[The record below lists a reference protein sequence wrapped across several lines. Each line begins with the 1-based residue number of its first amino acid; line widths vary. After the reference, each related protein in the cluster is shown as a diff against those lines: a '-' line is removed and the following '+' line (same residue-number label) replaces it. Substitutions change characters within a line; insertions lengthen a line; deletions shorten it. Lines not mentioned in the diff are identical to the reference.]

1 MKSLQDYIETYR
13 KIASSLNIRGDS
25 AELLIQLLANA
36 SYISEVENISYSQ
49 EASLEKASQ
58 MNSKIQHCVNSM
70 YSVFRG
76 LCPRVIL
83 NIKPLKP
90 FSFNPYDEI
99 VVGNTFRLYYI
110 GYYKEVTED
119 KEVELSYDT
128 GIIYGPLSISPE
140 LNLESTKTYKI
151 VCLLVKERGG
161 VVDKHWVLNQDNLYY
176 VDCLEEDLSND
187 LIVKIP
193 TAKNII
199 RKVTSEFSNHI
210 LDGDIFDLTLPAFGS
225 RLYISGT
232 KKGEDWGSD
241 TREGE
246 DWDSDTKIEA
256 KYFTYS
262 TLDSYNESDL
272 KRISLKGA
280 ELVKINEADVFWTN
294 RNLNEFIPG
303 VCLIKESSRDP
314 LISTHYLANRSR
326 YTNTIFRSNSD
337 LGYLL
342 ERSYPSKIYPG
353 GTKSIYSVES
363 DSGLEKIKLYYIP
376 KDSNNFLTKEDTDNF
391 ISNKK
396 AYYVASEIEIDRGE
410 EYTAVFDIEIDLY
423 DAINV
428 EGEIKDILFR
438 YEKKFDTNF
447 LNNEDSD
454 ELSYSNSCLDEI
466 ETLISKV
473 SNVKNLKSLHVSYL
487 KNNILINRYSNM
499 TGESNNNS
507 LSDDYRKML
516 DSLNHGGYYTIE
528 CNIKSIL

>member
-13 KIASSLNIRGDS
+13 KIASNLNIRGDS
-25 AELLIQLLANA
+25 TELLIQLLANA

-110 GYYKEVTED
+110 GYYDEEVTKN
-119 KEVELSYDT
+119 KEELSYDT
-128 GIIYGPLSISPE
+128 GIIYAPLSISPE

-161 VVDKHWVLNQDNLYY
+161 VVDTSWVLNQDNLYY
-176 VDCLEEDLSND
+176 VDCIEGDLSND

-193 TAKNII
+193 TADNII

-232 KKGEDWGSD
+232 NKGNDW
-241 TREGE
+241 EGN
-246 DWDSDTKIEA
+246 TKIEA
-256 KYFTYS
+256 RYFTYS

-280 ELVKINEADVFWTN
+280 ELVKIDEADVFWTN

-303 VCLIKESSRDP
+303 VCLVKESPRDP

-337 LGYLL
+337 LGDLL

-353 GTKSIYSVES
+353 GTKSIYSAES
-363 DSGLEKIKLYYIP
+363 DSEFEKIKLYYIP
-376 KDSNNFLTKEDTDNF
+376 KDSNNFLTKEDTDKF

-410 EYTAVFDIEIDLY
+410 EYTAIFDIEVDLY
-423 DAINV
+423 DAVKV
-428 EGEIKDILFR
+428 EDEIRDILLR

-447 LNNEDSD
+447 LNDEDSN
-454 ELSYSNSCLDEI
+454 ELPYPNSCLDEI

-473 SNVKNLKSLHVSYL
+473 SNVKNLKGLHVSYL

-528 CNIKSIL
+528 YNIKSIL

>member
-13 KIASSLNIRGDS
+13 KIASNLNIRGDS

-58 MNSKIQHCVNSM
+58 MNSKIQHCVNNM

-99 VVGNTFRLYYI
+99 IVGNTFRLYYI
-110 GYYKEVTED
+110 GYYNSTDD
-119 KEVELSYDT
+119 KEIELSYDT
-128 GIIYGPLSISPE
+128 GIEYGPLSISPE
-140 LNLESTKTYKI
+140 LSLESTKTYKI

-161 VVDKHWVLNQDNLYY
+161 VINKSWSLNQENLYY

-187 LIVKIP
+187 LTVKIP
-193 TAKNII
+193 NAGQNSI

-232 KKGEDWGSD
+232 NEGKDWN
-241 TREGE
+241 
-246 DWDSDTKIEA
+246 SDTKIEA

-272 KRISLKGA
+272 KRINLKGA
-280 ELVKINEADVFWTN
+280 ELVKIDETDVFWSN

-303 VCLIKESSRDP
+303 VCLVKESSRDP

-337 LGYLL
+337 LGDLL
-342 ERSYPSKIYPG
+342 ERSYPDKIYPG
-353 GTKSIYSVES
+353 GTKSTYNEDEI
-363 DSGLEKIKLYYIP
+363 KIFYIP
-376 KDSNNFLTKEDTDNF
+376 KYANIFLTEKDVEDF
-391 ISNKK
+391 INKKK
-396 AYYVASEIEIDRGE
+396 AYYVASEINIERGE
-410 EYTAVFDIEIDLY
+410 EYTAFFDIEVDLY
-423 DAINV
+423 DAIDV
-428 EGEIKDILFR
+428 EEEIKNILLR

-447 LNNEDSD
+447 LNSEDSID
-454 ELSYSNSCLDEI
+454 PSYINSCLGEI
-466 ETLISKV
+466 ETLISKI
-473 SNVKNLKSLHVSYL
+473 SNVKKLRSLYVSYF
-487 KNNILINRYSNM
+487 KDNILIDRYSGM
-499 TGESNNNS
+499 TGENNNNS
-507 LSDDYRKML
+507 LSDGYAKML
-516 DSLNHGGYYTIE
+516 ESLSLGGYYKIE
-528 CNIKSIL
+528 YNIKSIL

>member
-13 KIASSLNIRGDS
+13 KIASNLNIRGDS
-25 AELLIQLLANA
+25 VELLIQLLANA

-110 GYYKEVTED
+110 GYYDEKVED
-119 KEVELSYDT
+119 KEELSYDT

-161 VVDKHWVLNQDNLYY
+161 VVDIYWVLNQDNLYY
-176 VDCLEEDLSND
+176 VDCLEGDLSND
-187 LIVKIP
+187 LIVKIS
-193 TAKNII
+193 TATANNII

-232 KKGEDWGSD
+232 RKGEGLSSEGEDWGSN
-241 TREGE
+241 
-246 DWDSDTKIEA
+246 TKIEA
-256 KYFTYS
+256 RYFTYS

-272 KRISLKGA
+272 KRINLKGA
-280 ELVKINEADVFWTN
+280 ELVKINETDVFWTN

-303 VCLIKESSRDP
+303 VCLVKESPRDP

-337 LGYLL
+337 LGDLL

-353 GTKSIYSVES
+353 GTKSIYSAES
-363 DSGLEKIKLYYIP
+363 DSEFEKIKIYYIP
-376 KDSNNFLTKEDTDNF
+376 KDSNNFLIKNEIDNF

-396 AYYVASEIEIDRGE
+396 AYYVASEIEINRGE
-410 EYTAVFDIEIDLY
+410 EYTAIFDIEVELY

-428 EGEIKDILFR
+428 EDEIKDILFR

-447 LNNEDSD
+447 LNEEDSN
-454 ELSYSNSCLDEI
+454 ELPYSNSCLDEI
-466 ETLISKV
+466 ETLISKI
-473 SNVKNLKSLHVSYL
+473 SNVKNLKVLNVSYL